1 MISPAFHEQV
11 EERRWEQSYADERKE
26 EMLTERAA
34 ELAKELPAT
43 FAEALSPFLHLSHF
57 SSAISKAACSEA
69 YQELVT
75 AICMEQAKEEYDYR
89 FLMGEEL

>member
-43 FAEALSPFLHLSHF
+43 FSAALSPFLQLSHF
-57 SSAISKAACSEA
+57 SSAMSKAVCSEA
-69 YQELVT
+69 YEELVW

-89 FLMGEEL
+89 FLMGEEH